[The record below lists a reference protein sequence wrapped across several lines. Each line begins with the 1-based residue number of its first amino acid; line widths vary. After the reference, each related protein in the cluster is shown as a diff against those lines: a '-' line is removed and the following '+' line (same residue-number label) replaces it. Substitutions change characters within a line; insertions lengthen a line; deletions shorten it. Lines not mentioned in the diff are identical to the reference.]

1 MIVLVLLIQ
10 NLLQQEP
17 HLLLEIPHYLVVIT
31 RAYQV
36 LELFQ
41 YFTTFPRIKLL
52 TTFFESLQRLMQ
64 FDKFIPTWDSI
75 KVYVE
80 QRFHCSLALN

>member
-10 NLLQQEP
+10 NLLEQEP

-36 LELFQ
+36 PELFQ

-52 TTFFESLQRLMQ
+52 AAFFEPLQRLMQ
-64 FDKFIPTWDSI
+64 FYKFIPTGDSI

-80 QRFHCSLALN
+80 QRFHCSLALY

>member
-17 HLLLEIPHYLVVIT
+17 HLLLEVPHYLVVVT
-31 RAYQV
+31 WAYQV
-36 LELFQ
+36 PELFQ
-41 YFTTFPRIKLL
+41 YFTTFSRIKLL
-52 TTFFESLQRLMQ
+52 TPFFESLQRLMQ
-64 FDKFIPTWDSI
+64 FYKFVPTGDSV

-80 QRFHCSLALN
+80 QRFHRSLALN